1 MYRFTDKIT
10 FAGLN
15 SFKDFQT
22 TIKKV
27 EVGEAEQVQN
37 RQTVPFMNGS
47 YDFSRIS
54 GNAIYQDREVKVT
67 FNIIGIDYAEI
78 YAKKIELEKWLRSA
92 YNSVLYIDSIEIYH
106 FKNAT
111 CTKTNFNV
119 ISKRNTVAELEATFT
134 VYPFLVSANYSAQLW
149 DEFDFR
155 AC

>member
-78 YAKKIELEKWLRSA
+78 YAKKIELGRVDTIL
-92 YNSVLYIDSIEIYH
+92 
-106 FKNAT
+106 AT
-111 CTKTNFNV
+111 
-119 ISKRNTVAELEATFT
+119 
-134 VYPFLVSANYSAQLW
+134 
-149 DEFDFR
+149 
-155 AC
+155 